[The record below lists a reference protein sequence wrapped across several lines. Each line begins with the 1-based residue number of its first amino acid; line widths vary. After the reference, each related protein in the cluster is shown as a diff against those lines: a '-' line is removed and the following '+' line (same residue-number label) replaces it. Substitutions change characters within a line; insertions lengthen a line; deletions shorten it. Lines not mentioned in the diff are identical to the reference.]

1 MCKWKTFWSKKLT
14 SSSKHSLTAMF
25 DLALV
30 ESHDFV
36 QNLAKFKTQIKKISK
51 YEWEILAVIPSKGRF
66 TTKKGY
72 GKQKLMDAFD
82 DTSHFCDLKP

>member
-30 ESHDFV
+30 ESHDYV
-36 QNLAKFKTQIKKISK
+36 QNLAKFKTQIKIKIINH
-51 YEWEILAVIPSKGRF
+51 EWEILAIILSMGRF
-66 TTKKGY
+66 STRGPELWEVEIE
-72 GKQKLMDAFD
+72 GCF
-82 DTSHFCDLKP
+82 

>member
-1 MCKWKTFWSKKLT
+1 
-14 SSSKHSLTAMF
+14 MF

-51 YEWEILAVIPSKGRF
+51 YEWEILAVIPSMRRF
-66 TTKKGY
+66 STRE
-72 GKQKLMDAFD
+72 QKCAMGSRD
-82 DTSHFCDLKP
+82 